1 MAYYAT
7 MRLPLG
13 VCDVRSWRPADA
25 AAIVEHANN
34 RNVWRNLRDRFPHP
48 YTLRDARRF
57 LASVVGTR
65 PETNF
70 AIDVDGGAVG
80 GIGFR
85 IQSDVERIG
94 AEIGYWLGEK
104 YWGRGIATAAVR
116 TVTEHAMSAH
126 DLVRVFALPFAYN
139 RASARVLE
147 KAGFSLEGVLRS
159 SAIKDG
165 RVVDQLLYARIRP

>member
-13 VCDVRSWRPADA
+13 VCEVRSWRPGDA
-25 AAIVEHANN
+25 ASLLEHADN
-34 RNVWRNLRDRFPHP
+34 RKIWLNVRDRFPHP
-48 YTLRDARRF
+48 YTARDAHAF
-57 LASVVGTR
+57 LRTVLAER

-70 AIDVDGGAVG
+70 AIDVGGAAVG
-80 GIGFR
+80 GIAFR
-85 IQSDVERIG
+85 IQSDVERIS
-94 AEIGYWLGEK
+94 AELGYWVGEA

-116 TVTEHAMSAH
+116 AVSEHALATH
-126 DLVRVFALPFAYN
+126 GLHRVFALPFAHN

-147 KAGFSLEGVLRS
+147 KAGFTLEGVLRA

-165 RVVDQLLYARIRP
+165 RVLDQLLYARIRA

>member
-7 MRLPLG
+7 MRLSLG

-25 AAIVEHANN
+25 GAIVEHADD
-34 RNVWRNLRDRFPHP
+34 RLVWLSLRDQFPHP
-48 YTLRDARRF
+48 YTRRDARRF
-57 LASVVGTR
+57 LASVVGAR

-70 AIDVDGGAVG
+70 AIEVDGAAVG

-85 IQSDVERIG
+85 IQTDVERIG
-94 AEIGYWLGEK
+94 AELGYWLGQK

-116 TVTEHAMSAH
+116 AVTEHALVSH
-126 DLVRVFALPFAYN
+126 DLVRVFALPFAHN

-147 KAGFSLEGVLRS
+147 KAGFALEGVLRS

-165 RVVDQLLYARIRP
+165 RIVDQLLYARIRS

>member
-13 VCDVRSWRPADA
+13 VCVVRSWRPGDA
-25 AAIVEHANN
+25 AALVEHANN
-34 RNVWRNLRDRFPHP
+34 RHVWLNLRDRFPHP
-48 YTLRDARRF
+48 YALRDARRF
-57 LASVVGTR
+57 LASVVGAR
-65 PETNF
+65 PETAF
-70 AIDVDGGAVG
+70 AIEVEGAAAG

-85 IQSDVERIG
+85 IQSDVERVG
-94 AEIGYWLGEK
+94 AELGYWVGER

-116 TVTEHAMSAH
+116 AVTEHV
-126 DLVRVFALPFAYN
+126 LGLPGVVRVFALPFAHN

-147 KAGFSLEGVLRS
+147 KAGFELEGVLRS

-165 RVVDQLLYARIRP
+165 RVLDQLLYARIRA